1 MDIEIRRNRD
11 VLFTFDLSDAQRKH
25 LNELVGKLPPLTKEQ
40 MEMLD
45 DGEHVRREL
54 TEMIMKDIEAKQV
67 RDILGDLITRETHE
81 IGFDIET
88 EEHDGMNWAV
98 AKNIYVRP
106 KKSEYEK

>member
-11 VLFTFDLSDAQRKH
+11 LTWTFEGPSREDLEKAGIIPKLTEEQQR
-25 LNELVGKLPPLTKEQ
+25 
-40 MEMLD
+40 MLD
-45 DGEHVRREL
+45 EGARLRREL
-54 TEMIMKDIEAKQV
+54 EEKIWSHFDKNEVFDL
-67 RDILGDLITRETHE
+67 LGDKIMRETHE
-81 IGFDIET
+81 IGFDVET

>member
-11 VLFTFDLSDAQRKH
+11 IMFNFDLNDAQRKH
-25 LNELVGKLPPLTKEQ
+25 INHLVGKLPPLTKEQ
-40 MEMLD
+40 MKILD
-45 DGEHVRREL
+45 ASERMRREL
-54 TEMIMKDIEAKQV
+54 TELVMNDLEAKQV

-81 IGFDIET
+81 VGFDVES
-88 EEHDGMNWAV
+88 EVRNGMCWVV

>member
-11 VLFTFDLSDAQRKH
+11 LVFTLDRPRSEDLEKCGLIPKLTAEQRR
-25 LNELVGKLPPLTKEQ
+25 
-40 MEMLD
+40 MLD
-45 DGEHVRREL
+45 EGARIRREL
-54 TEMIMKDIEAKQV
+54 EEKVMNSLEANRV
-67 RDILGDLITRETHE
+67 RDLLGDLITRETHE

-88 EEHDGMNWAV
+88 EEHGGMNWAV

>member
-1 MDIEIRRNRD
+1 MNIEIRRNRD
-11 VLFTFDLSDAQRKH
+11 LIFTFKGPSQKDLEKSGIIPKLTQEQRR
-25 LNELVGKLPPLTKEQ
+25 
-40 MEMLD
+40 MLD
-45 DGEHVRREL
+45 EGARLRREL
-54 TEMIMKDIEAKQV
+54 EEKIWSHFDRNEIL
-67 RDILGDLITRETHE
+67 DLLGDLITRETHE

>member
-11 VLFTFDLSDAQRKH
+11 LTWTFKGPSREDLEKAGIIPKLTEEQRK
-25 LNELVGKLPPLTKEQ
+25 
-40 MEMLD
+40 MLD
-45 DGEHVRREL
+45 EGERIRRGLE
-54 TEMIMKDIEAKQV
+54 EKIWEHFDKNEVFDC
-67 RDILGDLITRETHE
+67 LGDLITRETHE

-88 EEHDGMNWAV
+88 EFHEEMRWAV

>member
-11 VLFTFDLSDAQRKH
+11 LTFTLGPESEKS
-25 LNELVGKLPPLTKEQ
+25 LKELCGLIPPLTEEQ
-40 MEMLD
+40 RRMLAE
-45 DGEHVRREL
+45 GARLRREL
-54 TEMIMKDIEAKQV
+54 EEKIWSHFDKNEILDL
-67 RDILGDLITRETHE
+67 LGDLITRETHE

-106 KKSEYEK
+106 KKSEFEK

>member
-11 VLFTFDLSDAQRKH
+11 LVWSFESPSREDLEKAGIIPKLTEEQQR
-25 LNELVGKLPPLTKEQ
+25 
-40 MEMLD
+40 MLD
-45 DGEHVRREL
+45 EGARIWHGLEEKIWEYFDKNE
-54 TEMIMKDIEAKQV
+54 IFDC
-67 RDILGDLITRETHE
+67 LGDLITRETHE

-98 AKNIYVRP
+98 AKSIYVRP

>member
-11 VLFTFDLSDAQRKH
+11 LSFTFTGPSREDLEKCGIIPKLTEEQRK
-25 LNELVGKLPPLTKEQ
+25 
-40 MEMLD
+40 MLHE
-45 DGEHVRREL
+45 GARIRREL
-54 TEMIMKDIEAKQV
+54 EEKVMNSLEANKV
-67 RDILGDLITRETHE
+67 RDLLGDLITRETHE
-81 IGFDIET
+81 IGFDVET

>member
-11 VLFTFDLSDAQRKH
+11 LTFTLRGTSQDGLEICGLIPKFTEEQRR
-25 LNELVGKLPPLTKEQ
+25 L
-40 MEMLD
+40 LD
-45 DGEHVRREL
+45 QGARLRREL
-54 TEMIMKDIEAKQV
+54 EEKIWAHFDKNEIFDC
-67 RDILGDLITRETHE
+67 LGDLITRKTHE

-88 EEHDGMNWAV
+88 EFHEEMYWAV

>member
-11 VLFTFDLSDAQRKH
+11 LSFTITGPSREDLEKWGIIPKLTEEQRK
-25 LNELVGKLPPLTKEQ
+25 
-40 MEMLD
+40 MLD
-45 DGEHVRREL
+45 EGARIRREL
-54 TEMIMKDIEAKQV
+54 EEKVMNSLEANKV
-67 RDILGDLITRETHE
+67 RDLLGDLITRETHE
-81 IGFDIET
+81 IGFDVET